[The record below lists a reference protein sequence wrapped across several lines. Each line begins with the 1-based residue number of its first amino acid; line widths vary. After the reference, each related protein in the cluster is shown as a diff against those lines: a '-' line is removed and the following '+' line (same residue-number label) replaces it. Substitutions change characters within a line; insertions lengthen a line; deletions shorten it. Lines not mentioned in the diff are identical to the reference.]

1 MDILKALGL
10 KRAKPEQ
17 KPQAIGQHLGGYQY
31 PNSMTVPWTRMNSR
45 KKLEEDLIRMD
56 ENNIVVGVSLD
67 KTADYFAI
75 FDDNEGLSFGFKI
88 TTAEADG
95 DEPTAVQKN
104 AVKILNDM
112 VERVGLSGQMAWD
125 TGRDMVRKGNV
136 FSEVV
141 ISEDMD
147 EIAAVRQFPF
157 SWQIE
162 KNLDKSGNLKTG
174 DPAIA
179 KSDPKQSDTSAYI
192 QIDEGGKVVAAFW
205 PYQIVHWAF
214 GPMGGKAYAE
224 PIGGKAIKSY
234 KRLDAGLDSLGVAR
248 VIRAWDTN
256 VHLIPMPAGLTPDE
270 VSQKVLEYQTIMERD
285 EITAY
290 DSSAGNFQTTPRYS
304 PTDVARD
311 YYMPVFYTSD
321 GKTISGDIKK
331 VQPST
336 AALQHLE
343 DLEMGIELLRCTF
356 GVPQEIIGLD
366 IGAKPMVDKT
376 APLGMEAFSKYI
388 RRLQFSH
395 NTGLKQIFD
404 LELLLHGINPN
415 QPLYKVIYPG
425 ISPQT
430 AEINAKIL
438 LSKGQTA
445 TYYDQM
451 MVPEE
456 LTGKKLLDF
465 DADDIQKWKA
475 NIAAMEAKGITKGK
489 GAEPVAKPATD
500 PGEPKKPNTQ
510 KGTK

>member
-10 KRAKPEQ
+10 KRAQPEP
-17 KPQAIGQHLGGYQY
+17 KPQAVGQHTGGNVY
-31 PNSMTVPWTRMNSR
+31 PSNLVVPWTRMTGR
-45 KKLEEDLIRMD
+45 KKLEEDLVRMD

-67 KTADYFAI
+67 KTADYFSI

-88 TTAEADG
+88 VTAEADG
-95 DEPTAVQKN
+95 DEPTALQKK
-104 AVKILNDM
+104 AVGILNDL
-112 VERVGLSGQMAWD
+112 VDRVKLSGQMVWD
-125 TGRDMVRKGNV
+125 IGRDMVRKGNV
-136 FSEVV
+136 FTETVLSA
-141 ISEDMD
+141 DLD
-147 EIAAVRQFPF
+147 EIAAVRQFPW

-162 KNLDKSGNLKTG
+162 KNIDNSGNLKTG
-174 DPAIA
+174 DPKIA
-179 KSDPKQSDTSAYI
+179 VQDPKQSDSAAYT
-192 QIDEGGKVVAAFW
+192 QINDMGKVIAAFW

-214 GPMGGKAYAE
+214 GPMGGKTYAE
-224 PIGGKAIKSY
+224 PIGGKAVKSY

-256 VHLIPMPAGLTPDE
+256 IHLIPMPFGLTGDE
-270 VSQKVLEYQTIMERD
+270 VAQKVSEYQYIMERD
-285 EITAY
+285 EITTY
-290 DSSAGNFQTTPRYS
+290 DSSAANFQSTPKYS

-321 GKTISGDIKK
+321 GKVIPGDIKK
-331 VQPST
+331 LQPST

-343 DLEMGIELLRCTF
+343 DIEMGIELLRCTF

-366 IGAKPMVDKT
+366 IGQKPMVDKT

-388 RRLQFSH
+388 RRLQFAH

-404 LELLLHGINPN
+404 IELLLHGINPS

-465 DADDIQKWKA
+465 DANDVKKWQA
-475 NIAAMEAKGITKGK
+475 NIQANAAKGIVKGK
-489 GAEPVAKPATD
+489 GATPVAQPAAD
-500 PGEPKKPNTQ
+500 PGEPKKPNT
-510 KGTK
+510 KGK